1 MIRTASAAALLTAL
15 SLGSIISV
23 APAQARLTGPDTGS
37 VIGGGLFGGVRLG
50 PRSARL
56 RADERA
62 SELIGENCYLLK
74 ERVARQ
80 SGGVAIARTQVCE

>member
-1 MIRTASAAALLTAL
+1 MIRTASAAALIAL
-15 SLGSIISV
+15 SLGI
-23 APAQARLTGPDTGS
+23 AAGTTPAQARLADPDAGS

-80 SGGVAIARTQVCE
+80 SGGVAIARTQICE